1 MEFLNLRALL
11 FLSNYNL
18 MLLLSWKLEQSLTS
32 TYSIMYKLGALGKIL
47 YTISIT
53 VGCLWAYMAGP
64 GLISTCLRV
73 CSWGRKPPQK
83 TAPVLGLPLEAK
95 IGRAKTSFRVNCD
108 DCFFLKVF
116 VWSFS
121 FFYHSTCC
129 EMCQRQRVVLLSH
142 LKYDTGSQT
151 VICLIRFICVWIN
164 FLLEDGT

>member
-1 MEFLNLRALL
+1 
-11 FLSNYNL
+11 
-18 MLLLSWKLEQSLTS
+18 MLLLSWKLEQSPTS

-73 CSWGRKPPQK
+73 CSWGRNPFQK
-83 TAPVLGLPLEAK
+83 TAPMLGLPLEAK
-95 IGRAKTSFRVNCD
+95 IGTAKTSFRVNCD

-116 VWSFS
+116 VCSFS
-121 FFYHSTCC
+121 FFTIQHAVKCAKDRGWSFCP
-129 EMCQRQRVVLLSH
+129 H